1 MFLSDLRS
9 IRLLRLPEVMNR
21 VGLSRSTVDLYVK
34 RGEFPAPVKLGS
46 RSVAWNSE
54 DIDAWI
60 QEKLEGSTIKENHR
74 PTDS

>member
-1 MFLSDLRS
+1 M
-9 IRLLRLPEVMNR
+9 IRLMRLPEVMDQ
-21 VGLSRSTVDLYVK
+21 VGISRSTIYLYIQ

-60 QEKLEGSTIKENHR
+60 QDRIANSR
-74 PTDS
+74 PAEWAPK